1 MSTTAHR
8 ERLLQVLLGPHVS
21 EKSTAAAGGGTNQVV
36 FKVRLDATKADIRQA
51 VELLFEV
58 KVDRVSVT
66 RMPAKVKRFGT
77 GRGRRS
83 AWKKAYVRLA
93 AGHDIDFIGAE

>member
-1 MSTTAHR
+1 MSNNAHR

-21 EKSTAAAGGGTNQVV
+21 EKATALAEAGNQVV
-36 FKVRLDATKADIRQA
+36 FRVRTDATKTDIRQA

-58 KVDRVSVT
+58 KVERVSVV
-66 RMPAKVKRFGT
+66 RIPAKQKRFGQRA
-77 GRGRRS
+77 GARQ

-93 AGHDIDFIGAE
+93 AGQDINFMGAE